1 MYRLG
6 MSLSDA
12 VVANSRAG
20 LAAFGLVEGDRG
32 HVVYNGFDSARL
44 ANVTAPDTDA
54 APHKARVSIMAARMF
69 PGKDWR
75 LLIDAARVLA
85 RDDDG
90 WRFVAIGNGPE
101 RDTLMS
107 EAADLMQQR
116 VVDFPEGGLEALP
129 LIATADIG
137 LLLTNPAVHAEG
149 CSNSIMEYMACGL
162 PVVCT
167 DSGGNPEIVANGVSG
182 LLVAPRDV
190 SALVSALRTLGS
202 NPSLARQFGRE
213 GRRQIEAHFT
223 VEAMVARYVA
233 IYESLLGPR
242 S

>member
-1 MYRLG
+1 
-6 MSLSDA
+6 
-12 VVANSRAG
+12 
-20 LAAFGLVEGDRG
+20 
-32 HVVYNGFDSARL
+32 
-44 ANVTAPDTDA
+44 
-54 APHKARVSIMAARMF
+54 MAARMF

-75 LLIDAARVLA
+75 LLLDAARVLA

-90 WRFVAIGNGPE
+90 WRFLAIGSGPE

-107 EAADLMQQR
+107 QAADLVQQG

-129 LIATADIG
+129 LIAEADIG

-190 SALVSALRTLGS
+190 NGLVSALRALGS
-202 NPSLARQFGRE
+202 DPVLALRMGRE
-213 GRRQIEAHFT
+213 GRLRIETCFT
-223 VEAMVARYVA
+223 IEEMVARYVT
-233 IYESLLGPR
+233 IYEALLGPR